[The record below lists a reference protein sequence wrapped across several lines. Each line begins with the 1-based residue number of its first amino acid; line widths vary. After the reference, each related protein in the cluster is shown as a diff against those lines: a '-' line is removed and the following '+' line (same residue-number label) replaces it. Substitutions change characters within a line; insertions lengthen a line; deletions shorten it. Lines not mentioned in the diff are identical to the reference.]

1 MSNIYPVARLTGR
14 AATGILC
21 TLHCR
26 GFPPEKANAQ
36 MFGIGFP
43 ELLLIAVIALVVIG
57 PQRLP
62 DLARALGR
70 GFAEFRRAT
79 DELKQTFEEE
89 TRAARSQELRQKLLA
104 EGKIRPPGTI
114 DPYPPEANPEGVPR
128 PANHESGE
136 AAPVAPVADAGTGTV
151 PPADTTLADNDPP
164 DPETRHG

>member
-1 MSNIYPVARLTGR
+1 
-14 AATGILC
+14 
-21 TLHCR
+21 
-26 GFPPEKANAQ
+26 

-57 PQRLP
+57 PKRLP

-89 TRAARSQELRQKLLA
+89 TRAARAQELRQKLLE

-114 DPYPPEANPEGVPR
+114 DPYPPEAN
-128 PANHESGE
+128 
-136 AAPVAPVADAGTGTV
+136 VAPDRVSPA
-151 PPADTTLADNDPP
+151 PPAAGA
-164 DPETRHG
+164 PETAPAGQPEHPEPKHG

>member
-1 MSNIYPVARLTGR
+1 
-14 AATGILC
+14 
-21 TLHCR
+21 
-26 GFPPEKANAQ
+26 

-89 TRAARSQELRQKLLA
+89 SRAARSQELRKKLLA
-104 EGKIRPPGTI
+104 EGKIRPPGAL
-114 DPYPPEANPEGVPR
+114 DPYPAEANADSQGN
-128 PANHESGE
+128 PAEAGDPAPAATAAAASDEPTTTTTE
-136 AAPVAPVADAGTGTV
+136 AAR
-151 PPADTTLADNDPP
+151 
-164 DPETRHG
+164 PEPKDG

>member
-1 MSNIYPVARLTGR
+1 
-14 AATGILC
+14 
-21 TLHCR
+21 
-26 GFPPEKANAQ
+26 

-89 TRAARSQELRQKLLA
+89 TRAARSQELRKKLLA
-104 EGKIRPPGTI
+104 EGKIRPPGAL
-114 DPYPPEANPEGVPR
+114 DPYPAEANANDDGL
-128 PANHESGE
+128 PA
-136 AAPVAPVADAGTGTV
+136 ATA
-151 PPADTTLADNDPP
+151 PPAPITTVAAAGDETAVATTASTR
-164 DPETRHG
+164 PEPKDG

>member
-1 MSNIYPVARLTGR
+1 
-14 AATGILC
+14 
-21 TLHCR
+21 
-26 GFPPEKANAQ
+26 

-89 TRAARSQELRQKLLA
+89 TRAARSKELRDKLLA
-104 EGKIRPPGTI
+104 EGKIRPPDSLG
-114 DPYPPEANPEGVPR
+114 PYPPDADADTRDNSAATATPLPEP
-128 PANHESGE
+128 S
-136 AAPVAPVADAGTGTV
+136 AAPGEDSAPAGTASTR
-151 PPADTTLADNDPP
+151 
-164 DPETRHG
+164 PESHHG